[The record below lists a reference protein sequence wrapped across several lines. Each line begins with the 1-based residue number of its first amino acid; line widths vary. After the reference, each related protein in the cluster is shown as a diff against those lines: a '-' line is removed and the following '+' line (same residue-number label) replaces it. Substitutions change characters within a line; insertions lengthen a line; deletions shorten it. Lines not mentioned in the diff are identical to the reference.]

1 MIIRALFLAAKSNI
15 QSIVFVPTT
24 LLSRQHYN
32 NFLKRFSI
40 FNINIAEVSRLVSQK
55 DKKQI
60 FSDCAE
66 GKIDILIGTHA
77 LLNDKLAFNNLGL
90 IIYDEEQKLG
100 TLQKEKF
107 KEIAPNAHV
116 LALSAT
122 PIPRTL
128 SMSLSGVKDLSL
140 ILTAPFERL
149 AVRSYVAK
157 FDEITIKEA
166 IKREVYGRKNGVY
179 FVTPRKKDI
188 PFIEN
193 FLKENLPEIKYVVTH
208 GQLAPSLLESR
219 ITKFYNQEVP
229 LMVSTNIIENGLD
242 LPHVNTIIVYRS
254 NLFSLAALY
263 QLKGRVGRSSK
274 RGYAYITYKENEL
287 KDNGKKRLSII
298 NSADSLGAGFNI
310 AFSRFLC

>member
-1 MIIRALFLAAKSNI
+1 M
-15 QSIVFVPTT
+15 PTT

-32 NFLKRFSI
+32 NFLKRFNI

-77 LLNDKLAFNNLGL
+77 LLSDKLSFKNLGL

-157 FDEITIKEA
+157 FDEITT
-166 IKREVYGRKNGVY
+166 KRL
-179 FVTPRKKDI
+179 
-188 PFIEN
+188 
-193 FLKENLPEIKYVVTH
+193 LKERFMEEK
-208 GQLAPSLLESR
+208 
-219 ITKFYNQEVP
+219 
-229 LMVSTNIIENGLD
+229 MV
-242 LPHVNTIIVYRS
+242 
-254 NLFSLAALY
+254 
-263 QLKGRVGRSSK
+263 
-274 RGYAYITYKENEL
+274 YIL
-287 KDNGKKRLSII
+287 
-298 NSADSLGAGFNI
+298 
-310 AFSRFLC
+310 